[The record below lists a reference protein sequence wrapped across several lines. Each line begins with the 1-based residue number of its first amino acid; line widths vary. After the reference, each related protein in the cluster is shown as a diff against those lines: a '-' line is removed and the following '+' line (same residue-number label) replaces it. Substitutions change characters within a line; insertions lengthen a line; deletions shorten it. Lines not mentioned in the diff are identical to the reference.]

1 MKTLYGVSAI
11 SVHYCIRSSKTEI
24 CRADA
29 GICEYK
35 GSIDRLR
42 IQAEVAAPHPISY
55 LSVHGSEEVLET
67 THPDWQQT
75 MHFAQ

>member
-42 IQAEVAAPHPISY
+42 IQAEVAAPY
-55 LSVHGSEEVLET
+55 QLSKRSRDRRGVRET

-75 MHFAQ
+75 THFAQ